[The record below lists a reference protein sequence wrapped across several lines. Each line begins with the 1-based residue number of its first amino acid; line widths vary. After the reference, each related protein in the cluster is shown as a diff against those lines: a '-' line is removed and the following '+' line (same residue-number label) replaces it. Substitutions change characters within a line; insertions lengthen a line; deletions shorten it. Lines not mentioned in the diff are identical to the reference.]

1 MNRDKTVELYKIRK
15 IFESILDV
23 LGACTNSDKASG
35 ILLLTNIAFLGQG
48 NPSRQRLAKKLPTG
62 ITIQILDF
70 ANRYD

>member
-1 MNRDKTVELYKIRK
+1 MTRDKTVELYKIRK

-48 NPSRQRLAKKLPTG
+48 NPSRQRLA
-62 ITIQILDF
+62 
-70 ANRYD
+70 